1 MAITERERGRHPEGL
16 TTAQERLAIDFFNIG
31 VGRFGD
37 FKLQTHQNH
46 PEAPLSP
53 IYFNFRVL
61 PLWPEVLN
69 RVADVYVQLAE
80 KAQPYDAC
88 MGIPDTGVPLA
99 TAFSLKTET
108 PQIIMRKEK
117 KAGYGIEGQFLTPLP
132 DNVKTVLVID
142 DLMTTAK
149 SKETGI
155 DKLEEAGLIVSDVI
169 VLLDRDQNG
178 KGKARLAERGVSF
191 HAAFTM
197 NQLLDFYA
205 RVGKIT
211 YAELTD
217 IRNRLA
223 KLTEYLEK
231 TTQTP
236 KKTTSLSQ
244 K

>member
-1 MAITERERGRHPEGL
+1 MRDREPRTKHPEGL
-16 TTAQERLAIDFFNIG
+16 TVEQEHLAIDFFNIG
-31 VGRFGD
+31 VVRFGD
-37 FKLQTHQNH
+37 FKLQTHQKH

-53 IYFNFRVL
+53 VYFNFRVL

-88 MGIPDTGVPLA
+88 MGIPDAGVPLA

-117 KAGYGIEGQFLTPLP
+117 KVGYGIEGQFLTPIP
-132 DNVKTVLVID
+132 DDVKTVLVVD
-142 DLMTTAK
+142 DLMTTAE

-155 DKLEEAGLIVSDVI
+155 DKLENAGLSVTDVI

-178 KGKARLAERGVSF
+178 KGKAKLARREVDF

-197 NQLLDFYA
+197 DQLLDFYG

-211 YAELTD
+211 NAQLTD
-217 IRNRLA
+217 TRSRLA

-231 TTQTP
+231 TTQT
-236 KKTTSLSQ
+236 S
-244 K
+244 

>member
-1 MAITERERGRHPEGL
+1 MRDREPRAKHPEGL
-16 TTAQERLAIDFFNIG
+16 TTAQERLAIEFFNIG
-31 VGRFGD
+31 VVQFGN
-37 FKLQTHQNH
+37 FKLQSHQRH

-88 MGIPDTGVPLA
+88 MGIPDAGVPLA

-117 KAGYGIEGQFLTPLP
+117 KEGYGIEGQFLTPIP
-132 DNVKTVLVID
+132 DDVKTVLVVD
-142 DLMTTAK
+142 DLMTTAG

-155 DKLEEAGLIVSDVI
+155 DELERAGLSVSDVI

-178 KGKARLAERGVSF
+178 KGKAKLARREVDF
-191 HAAFTM
+191 HAAFTLD
-197 NQLLDFYA
+197 QLLDYYA

-211 YAELTD
+211 NTQLADT
-217 IRNRLA
+217 RSRLA
-223 KLTEYLEK
+223 KLTEYLERN
-231 TTQTP
+231 P
-236 KKTTSLSQ
+236 
-244 K
+244 